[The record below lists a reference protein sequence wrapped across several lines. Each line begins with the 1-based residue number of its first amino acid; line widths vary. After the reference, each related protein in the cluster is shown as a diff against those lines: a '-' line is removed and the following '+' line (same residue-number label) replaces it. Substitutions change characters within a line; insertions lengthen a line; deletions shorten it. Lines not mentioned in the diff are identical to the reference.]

1 MSTSGQE
8 LEVKFYLADLPGLQA
23 RLEGLG
29 ARLAQARVHE
39 VNLRFDTP
47 ANELLN
53 TGRLLRLR
61 QDTAARLTYKGPGSV
76 QGGARLRQELEF
88 TVGDF
93 ATAQALIEALGYQV
107 VMMYEKYRAAY
118 QLTPP
123 AATTSVVT
131 ASPAPA
137 ALPGQPASLAPAAVP
152 GGSPLPTSVLIT
164 LDEMPYGPF
173 AEIEGPDG
181 AAIQSAAALLGLDW
195 EARILDSYTV
205 LFEQVRQALGLT
217 FRDLSFEN
225 FKGIEV
231 PPETLGV
238 KAADQPG

>member
-8 LEVKFYLADLPGLQA
+8 LEVKFYLADLPGLQT

-61 QDTAARLTYKGPGSV
+61 QDSAARLTYKGPGSV

-123 AATTSVVT
+123 A
-131 ASPAPA
+131 PA
-137 ALPGQPASLAPAAVP
+137 ALPGQPASPAPAAVP
-152 GGSPLPTSVLIT
+152 GGSPLPASVLIT

-205 LFEQVRQALGLT
+205 LFEQVRQALGFT